1 MLEAMR
7 ELGGD
12 PTRINPLAP
21 VELVIDHSVIV
32 DSFGSAAAFG
42 ENVEIEYG
50 RNLERYQFLRWGQ
63 NAFDDFKVVPPGTGI
78 VHQVNLEHFS
88 RVVFI
93 NEKDGV
99 ASSYH
104 DTCVGTDPHTPMFN
118 TLGLMAWGVGGIED
132 RAASIG
138 KPLFS

>member
-1 MLEAMR
+1 MRISDWSSDVCSSDLAVVDLAAMREAMR

-42 ENVEIEYG
+42 ENVDIEYG

-63 NAFDDFKVVPPGTGI
+63 DAFRDFKVVPPDTGI
-78 VHQVNLEHFS
+78 RSEER
-88 RVVFI
+88 RVGK
-93 NEKDGV
+93 E
-99 ASSYH
+99 
-104 DTCVGTDPHTPMFN
+104 CV
-118 TLGLMAWGVGGIED
+118 
-132 RAASIG
+132 SQG
-138 KPLFS
+138 K